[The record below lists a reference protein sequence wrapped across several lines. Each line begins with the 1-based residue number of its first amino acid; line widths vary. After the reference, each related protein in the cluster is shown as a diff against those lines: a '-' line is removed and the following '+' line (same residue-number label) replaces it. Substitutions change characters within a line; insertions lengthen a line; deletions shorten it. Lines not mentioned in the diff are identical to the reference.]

1 MKTYF
6 ILGIIVII
14 IGIICYCIINKKNKS
29 IKNNI
34 SIILFTGIIT
44 VTILI
49 FPLMDYKNIF
59 TKLMASFF
67 YAIRC
72 AGMGEDLKILSQ
84 IDMTTRVGELYF
96 ILLNILFVTM
106 PVVAVGFILSYI
118 EDIYVKIRL
127 CLIKNKELNI
137 FSDINEKSLLI
148 AKEIQNKKN
157 KQVIF
162 TNNKVKLDIKAIC
175 IKDKITN
182 IKIRKNKVVFYL
194 ISDNED
200 DNLNNA
206 LELIDKY
213 KEKDN
218 IKINVLN
225 NKDIATTILDST
237 DKGKIRVEIINEKE
251 RAIFNLLDNKP
262 LFLNT
267 INNTISILIVGCGSL
282 GKEFLKDATW
292 CGMLLGYKLK
302 ILVVDKNADNIKENI
317 EVEAPEFL
325 NNYDI
330 TFINADIKSKKAID
344 KIKERNDINYVLVS
358 MDTDDKNLETA
369 IMLRSLYLREYM
381 REPIINLW
389 VSNEYRRKQI
399 SNIVNERNNSY
410 NLNTFGNIEDLYYEN
425 NIVNSNLEKLAIQI
439 HLFYSPD
446 DTNLEKYNLLE
457 YNKQSSR
464 ASALHIKYKIYSIL
478 KDEYTDDMYKNK
490 ELFNKKYSKKIEEL
504 LSRNEHDRW
513 VAYTRSIGYIH
524 ASIDEVK
531 NYYKKTNSHI
541 YYLAKKHPALVEYD
555 ELDKLSKELSKICKK
570 DIDLKSSDTEIVRNI
585 YENIEF

>member
-14 IGIICYCIINKKNKS
+14 IGIICYYIINKKNKS

-96 ILLNILFVTM
+96 ILLNILFVIM

-206 LELIDKY
+206 LELIEKY

-292 CGMLLGYKLK
+292 CGMLSGYKLK

-457 YNKQSSR
+457 YNKRSSR

-478 KDEYTDDMYKNK
+478 KDEYTDDMHKNK